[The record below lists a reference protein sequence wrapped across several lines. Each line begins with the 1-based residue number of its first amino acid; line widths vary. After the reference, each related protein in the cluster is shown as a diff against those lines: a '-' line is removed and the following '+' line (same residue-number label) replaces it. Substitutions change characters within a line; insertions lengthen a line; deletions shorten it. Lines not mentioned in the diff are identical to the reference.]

1 VLRLQKLITLL
12 RVATI
17 EEERG
22 GGEGGGEGETR
33 NSRIHVFLSSIFSSL
48 GGVFG
53 SNLQES
59 DNITTMASRAVIA
72 PIEQNQP
79 RGLFF
84 LFLSYVWFDSEK
96 LKIEGDLVVFVIRV
110 HVIDS
115 LEHVD
120 LLFIKVWIFLWL
132 FVYDIF
138 DLILRWNMRV
148 IWLFW
153 LLGFIWFSG
162 KFWFF
167 VCLF

>member
-84 LFLSYVWFDSEK
+84 LFLSYV
-96 LKIEGDLVVFVIRV
+96 
-110 HVIDS
+110 
-115 LEHVD
+115 
-120 LLFIKVWIFLWL
+120 
-132 FVYDIF
+132 
-138 DLILRWNMRV
+138 
-148 IWLFW
+148 
-153 LLGFIWFSG
+153 
-162 KFWFF
+162 
-167 VCLF
+167 